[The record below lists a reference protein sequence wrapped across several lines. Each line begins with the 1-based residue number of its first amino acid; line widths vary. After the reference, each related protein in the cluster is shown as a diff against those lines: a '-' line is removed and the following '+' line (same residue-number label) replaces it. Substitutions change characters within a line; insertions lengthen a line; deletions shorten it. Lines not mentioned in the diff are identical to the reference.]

1 MSSDT
6 ERKKPEWAPSDAGDE
21 FASHVMRGVEGGHD
35 GLPAVDTSM
44 PSTSPQNRPRRR
56 QLSINDYVQGVLDQ
70 DRTILAR
77 AITLVESNA
86 PAHLE
91 IAQAVLKELLP
102 HTGHSIRVGI
112 TGVPGV
118 GKSTFID
125 ALGMHLLAQGHRL
138 AVLAVDPT
146 SSLTRGSI
154 LGDKTRM
161 ERLSRE
167 VNAFIRPSPT
177 GGVLGGVTRKSRETM
192 LLCEAAGFDVV
203 LVETVGV
210 GQSETVIRSM
220 VDFFLLLML
229 AGAGDELQGIK
240 KGIME
245 LADALLINKADGD
258 NLNHAR
264 RARADY
270 NQALHY
276 LAPATEGWRTR
287 AYISSAVTGAGISEI
302 WDVIQEFRQVTSA
315 SGAFETRRKA
325 QMKDWLH
332 SMIEEQLLH
341 RFFNHPAIKPVLPA
355 IEAAVIEGTVPTTS
369 AVQEL
374 FQIFENKRE
383 SSDEY

>member
-35 GLPAVDTSM
+35 GLPAVDTST

-245 LADALLINKADGD
+245 LADALL
-258 NLNHAR
+258 
-264 RARADY
+264 
-270 NQALHY
+270 
-276 LAPATEGWRTR
+276 
-287 AYISSAVTGAGISEI
+287 
-302 WDVIQEFRQVTSA
+302 
-315 SGAFETRRKA
+315 
-325 QMKDWLH
+325 
-332 SMIEEQLLH
+332 
-341 RFFNHPAIKPVLPA
+341 
-355 IEAAVIEGTVPTTS
+355 
-369 AVQEL
+369 
-374 FQIFENKRE
+374 
-383 SSDEY
+383 